1 MCGIFCAIDTRR
13 SFTESD
19 LNKLQQSLYLID
31 YRGPDASVY
40 RTYAARGGGSA
51 PDIFLG
57 HNRLSIID
65 LSTESNQPFTYGD
78 DYHIIFNG
86 EIYNYLEIKAGLEKE
101 GVCFRTNSDT
111 EVLIALYAHK
121 EIDGFSL
128 LNGMWAFV
136 IYDACRRLVIVS
148 RDRFG
153 EKPVYY
159 HQDGQGR
166 IYLASEIKQILPFA
180 GASPNLK
187 VLNRY
192 LRHYLLDDTNDTF
205 FEGIY
210 KLPQSHNMV
219 IDLGNGKVDIQPY
232 WNFTI
237 SAERQR
243 YNEKDL
249 IQEFRELFFDSV
261 RIRLR
266 SDVKIGNTLSG
277 GLDSSAIAVVA
288 STMVQNEF
296 HNFSVVSANKKYSEE
311 HFVNALIRHNGLKVQ
326 KLPFD
331 NSDPWSDVEQVIWH
345 HDEPI
350 LSVSTI
356 AHYQMMRLLQ
366 QQTDIVVVLSG
377 QGGDEALAGY
387 NKYFFYALNEK
398 LRKKKYLSGL
408 GDALRL
414 LPKFSSEFTFN
425 AARRYT
431 GLGGRE
437 AARFNAILRQP
448 YEAPNWNEAPT
459 FRDRQVM
466 DYFHYSVPP
475 LCHYEDRN
483 SMAFS
488 KEIRLP
494 FLDYR
499 LAEFAVNLPLEM
511 KIKDGFTKYILREAI
526 TELPRELR
534 YRKDK
539 KGFSLDERIFYTGA
553 NAGFV
558 QNAFTNSRLE
568 ALGIINKNKLMEVM
582 NGGQPNIWVRDLG
595 RLLFAELWLQKFIS

>member
-1 MCGIFCAIDTRR
+1 M
-13 SFTESD
+13 
-19 LNKLQQSLYLID
+19 Q
-31 YRGPDASVY
+31 V
-40 RTYAARGGGSA
+40 
-51 PDIFLG
+51 
-57 HNRLSIID
+57 
-65 LSTESNQPFTYGD
+65 
-78 DYHIIFNG
+78 
-86 EIYNYLEIKAGLEKE
+86 
-101 GVCFRTNSDT
+101 V
-111 EVLIALYAHK
+111 
-121 EIDGFSL
+121 
-128 LNGMWAFV
+128 
-136 IYDACRRLVIVS
+136 VS

-153 EKPVYY
+153 EKPLYY

-166 IYLASEIKQILPFA
+166 IYLASEIKQILPFTLNA
-180 GASPNLK
+180 PNLQ

-192 LRHYLLDDTNDTF
+192 LLHYLLDDTNDTF

-219 IDLGNGKVDIQPY
+219 IDLGTGKMDIQPY

-237 SAERQR
+237 GNEPQR

-249 IQEFRELFFDSV
+249 IQEFRELFFDAV

-288 STMVQNEF
+288 ATMVQNEF

-311 HFVNALIRHNGLKVQ
+311 QFVDALIRHNGLKVQ

-356 AHYQMMRLLQ
+356 AHFQMMRLLH

-387 NKYFFYALNEK
+387 NKYFFYALKEK
-398 LRKKKYLSGL
+398 LHQKKFISGL
-408 GDALRL
+408 SDAVRL
-414 LPKFSSEFTFN
+414 LPKFSGEFTLN

-431 GLGGRE
+431 GVGGKE
-437 AARFNAILRQP
+437 ADRFYAILRQP
-448 YEAPNWNEAPT
+448 KETANLNAATT

-494 FLDYR
+494 FLDHR
-499 LAEFAVNLPLEM
+499 LAEFSVNLPLEM
-511 KIKDGFTKYILREAI
+511 KIKEGFTKYILREAI
-526 TELPRELR
+526 TELPNEVR

-539 KGFSLDERIFYTGA
+539 KGFSLDERIFYTGS
-553 NAGFV
+553 NADFV
-558 QNAFTNSRLE
+558 QNAFAHSRLE
-568 ALGIINKNKLMEVM
+568 ALGIIDKKQLLEAM

-595 RLLFAELWLQKFIS
+595 RLLFAELWLKKFLS

>member
-1 MCGIFCAIDTRR
+1 MCGIFCAIDTRH
-13 SFTESD
+13 SFTEAD
-19 LNKLQQSLYLID
+19 LNKLQQSLCLIS
-31 YRGPDASVY
+31 YRGPDASAY
-40 RTYAARGGGSA
+40 RTYAARGDGSA

-78 DYHIIFNG
+78 GYHIIFNG
-86 EIYNYLEIKAGLEKE
+86 EIYNYLEIKAILKKE
-101 GVCFRTNSDT
+101 GVRFRTNSDT
-111 EVLIALYAHK
+111 EVLIALYVYK
-121 EIDGFSL
+121 GIEGFRL

-136 IYDACRRLVIVS
+136 IFDARRRQVVVS

-166 IYLASEIKQILPFA
+166 IFLASEIKQILPFA
-180 GASPNLK
+180 GAAPNLK

-205 FEGIY
+205 FESIH

-219 IDLGNGKVDIQPY
+219 IDLESGKTDIQPY

-237 SAERQR
+237 GAEPIR

-288 STMVQNEF
+288 ATMVQNEF

-311 HFVNALIRHNGLKVQ
+311 QFVDALIRQNGLKVQ

-331 NSDPWSDVEQVIWH
+331 NSDPWCDVERVIWH

-356 AHYQMMRLLQ
+356 AHYQMMRLLH

-387 NKYFFYALNEK
+387 NKYFFYALKEK
-398 LRKKKYLSGL
+398 LRQKKYISGL
-408 GDALRL
+408 GDAMRL
-414 LPKFSSEFTFN
+414 LPKFSSEFTLN

-431 GLGGRE
+431 GVGGKE
-437 AARFNAILRQP
+437 AIRFNAILRQP
-448 YEAPNWNEAPT
+448 KEAANLNAAVT
-459 FRDRQVM
+459 FRDRQLM

-494 FLDYR
+494 FLDHR
-499 LAEFAVNLPLEM
+499 LAEFSVNLPLEM
-511 KIKDGFTKYILREAI
+511 KIKEGFTKYILREAI
-526 TELPRELR
+526 TELPKEVR

-539 KGFSLDERIFYTGA
+539 KGFSLDERIFFTGT
-553 NAGFV
+553 NADFV
-558 QNAFTNSRLE
+558 QKAFGHSRLE
-568 ALGIINKNKLMEVM
+568 ALGVIDKKKLLEAM
-582 NGGQPNIWVRDLG
+582 NGGQPRIWVRDLG
-595 RLLFAELWLQKFIS
+595 RLLFAELWLQKFLS